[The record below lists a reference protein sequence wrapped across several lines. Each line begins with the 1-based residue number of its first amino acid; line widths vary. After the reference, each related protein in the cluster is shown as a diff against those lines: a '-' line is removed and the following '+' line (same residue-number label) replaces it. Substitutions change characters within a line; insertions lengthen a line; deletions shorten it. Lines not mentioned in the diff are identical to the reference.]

1 MKNYYK
7 YISFFIGSVFLIIG
21 FSLFLVIDNSS
32 SKNYNNKNEESDD
45 RPKGNFNINK
55 VDYIGEKVE
64 TDRVTISKLK
74 YYKKCLYNHNVDQKT
89 QFCFNGIKDNNSED
103 WYYYR
108 YVDDNILV
116 ESYNFDRYDEIK
128 LENLIQNS
136 IDSTYKLLNERKTTF
151 KLENRELEILVN
163 NYRDEKYNH
172 DVFSTLLFIVTKD
185 ENNYVV
191 LKYKTFTRMMSDD
204 FIDDVVN
211 CFVFENKDFKYLK
224 TRIDNDNITGRIS
237 ISINDLNNTLK
248 KYELDF
254 SLPSKEFK
262 ELDNNVQNELS
273 FSNDKYKLSVKMKN
287 CSYDNLLL
295 CSTIAVI
302 MPDNYKTLE
311 KNPSY
316 IVNDTI
322 STKYVY
328 QIGDKYYAEYLIPY
342 ESVLI
347 NYVFETNSLDNFNY
361 PSMEKYLVTK
371 LEIVS

>member
-1 MKNYYK
+1 M
-7 YISFFIGSVFLIIG
+7 L
-21 FSLFLVIDNSS
+21 
-32 SKNYNNKNEESDD
+32 
-45 RPKGNFNINK
+45 
-55 VDYIGEKVE
+55 
-64 TDRVTISKLK
+64 
-74 YYKKCLYNHNVDQKT
+74 KCLYNHNVDQKT

-262 ELDNNVQNELS
+262 ELDNNFQNELS

-371 LEIVS
+371 LKIVS